1 MSASVVTEPVDHQG
15 IVTALPRGGYL
26 VKTPEGNIQFGA
38 PPETIKDTIPTEDSV
53 PQIFVLP
60 RVLFHWQKG
69 INVADMEFPIYFN
82 FFLKKQRVTVFCTDE
97 QARRLV
103 VALRQAVFGPR
114 KLNLE
119 SDAYPAADDAFV
131 PDVSG
136 EVAYF
141 RRGLKLTDLLGIRRF
156 GENGHLDY
164 GRVSIYQTDR
174 GVFEL
179 YIDDELAAE
188 VPDTVQYR
196 PTYDIGQRL
205 AEPFVPPRFAV
216 TCLGPSH
223 GFDPNDNTSGFIIW
237 LHGNGIMVDP
247 PVNSTEWLERSNVNP
262 KFIDSIILTH
272 CHADHDAGTFQKILE
287 ESRVTIY
294 TTPTIMQSFLTKYAA
309 FSGESVDFL
318 RRLFTYHPVYI
329 GRSFYLHGGE
339 FQIFYSLHSIPTMG
353 FRLAFQDKTFVYS
366 SDHQADPDV
375 QRDMYENDYM
385 SERRYNQLSNFP
397 WDSDVIYHEAG
408 IAPLHTPVA
417 YLNSLPED
425 VQSRTV
431 VYHIAAKDFPSP
443 QETSL
448 TLATFGIENTLYF
461 ETESSPHEE
470 AYRILDVL
478 KHLDFFHVL
487 PVYKVQEFLSIV
499 ERRTYSKGEKII
511 EKGTRGSEFYIMR
524 TGTARVHVEELVRG
538 KYLGAYEYFGE
549 VALLAGTARTADIIA
564 ETDVELYSIP
574 KSKFINF
581 IAGTEFER
589 VLRRLIRNRS
599 EETWNTL
606 VASAQLGHLTDYQ
619 RMWLESVLSKTER
632 DGRGELITEGG
643 HPDGIYL
650 ISAGAVTVLR
660 GENPI
665 TTLKRGDVVGSMR
678 AIQREEPSAYSYRY
692 DDRLDLLFIARDDV
706 LEFLKR
712 NPGAAMRLGQ

>member
-1 MSASVVTEPVDHQG
+1 MGASVVTDPIDHKN

-26 VKTPEGNIQFGA
+26 VQTPEGNIQFGA
-38 PPETIKDTIPTEDSV
+38 PPETIKDTIPTVGSV
-53 PQIFVLP
+53 PRVFVLP

-82 FFLKKQRVTVFCTDE
+82 FFLRKQRVTVFCTDQ

-114 KLNLE
+114 SLNLE
-119 SDAYPAADDAFV
+119 SDAYPAADDAYV
-131 PDVSG
+131 PDITG

-141 RRGLKLTDLLGIRRF
+141 RRGLKLADLLAIRRF
-156 GENGHLDY
+156 DTDGSLHY
-164 GRVSIYQTDR
+164 GRVTIRQTER
-174 GVFEL
+174 GLFEV

-196 PTYDIGQRL
+196 PTYDIGERL
-205 AEPFVPPRFAV
+205 PEPYVPPRFGV
-216 TCLGPSH
+216 SCLGPSH

-309 FSGESVDFL
+309 FSGESPRYL
-318 RRLFTYHPVYI
+318 RRLFTYHPVYV

-339 FQIFYSLHSIPTMG
+339 FHIFYTLHSIPTMG
-353 FRLAFQDKTFVYS
+353 FKLAFQDKTFVYS
-366 SDHQADPDV
+366 SDHQADPEV
-375 QRDMYENDYM
+375 QRDMYENGYI
-385 SERRYNQLSNFP
+385 SERRYQQLSHFP

-408 IAPLHTPVA
+408 IAPLHTPIA
-417 YLNSLPED
+417 YLNSLPVD
-425 VQSRTV
+425 IQRRTV
-431 VYHIAAKDFPSP
+431 VYHIAKKDFPP
-443 QETSL
+443 PEETEL

-461 ETESSPHEE
+461 ETEKSPHEE

-499 ERRTYSKGEKII
+499 ERRTYTRGEKII
-511 EKGTRGSEFYIMR
+511 EQGTTGNEFYIIR
-524 TGTARVHVEELVRG
+524 SGTARVHMEELVRG

-549 VALLAGTARTADIIA
+549 VALLTGRPRTADIIA
-564 ETDVELYSIP
+564 ETDVELYAIP

-589 VLRRLIRNRS
+589 VLRRLIQNRS
-599 EETWNTL
+599 EETWNIL
-606 VASAQLGHLTDYQ
+606 VSSAQLAVLTDYQ
-619 RMWLESVLSKTER
+619 RMWLESVLVRTRREEP
-632 DGRGELITEGG
+632 GELIPEGEI
-643 HPDGIYL
+643 PEGIFL
-650 ISAGAVTVLR
+650 VGNGTVSVLR
-660 GENPI
+660 GGH
-665 TTLKRGDVVGSMR
+665 TAATLSRGDVVGSMR
-678 AIQREEPSAYSYRY
+678 AIERDEPSAYTYRHEEPV
-692 DDRLDLLFIARDDV
+692 DLFFIPRDDA
-706 LEFLKR
+706 LQFLKR
-712 NPGAAMRLGQ
+712 NPGAAMRLGE

>member
-26 VKTPEGNIQFGA
+26 VKTPEGNIQFGS
-38 PPETIKDTIPTEDSV
+38 PPETIKDTIPGEDSV
-53 PQIFVLP
+53 PRIFVLP

-82 FFLKKQRVTVFCTDE
+82 FFLKKQRVTVLCSDE

-114 KLNLE
+114 SLNLE

-141 RRGLKLTDLLGIRRF
+141 RRGLTLSDLLAIRRF
-156 GENGHLDY
+156 DDGGTLHY
-164 GRVSIYQTDR
+164 GRVSIQQTER
-174 GVFEL
+174 GVFEV
-179 YIDDELAAE
+179 YIDEELAAE

-205 AEPFVPPRFAV
+205 SEPFVPPRFAV

-247 PVNSTEWLERSNVNP
+247 PVNSTEWLEQSNVNP

-309 FSGESVDFL
+309 FSGESVEYL

-339 FQIFYSLHSIPTMG
+339 FQIFYTLHSIPTMG

-366 SDHQADPDV
+366 SDHQADPEV
-375 QRDMYENDYM
+375 QRDMYDNGYM
-385 SERRYNQLSNFP
+385 SERRFEQLSNFP

-408 IAPLHTPVA
+408 IAPLHTPIA

-425 VQSRTV
+425 VQRRTV
-431 VYHIAAKDFPSP
+431 VYHIAQKDFPP
-443 QETSL
+443 RDETQL

-461 ETESSPHEE
+461 ETEKSPHEA
-470 AYRILDVL
+470 AY
-478 KHLDFFHVL
+478 
-487 PVYKVQEFLSIV
+487 
-499 ERRTYSKGEKII
+499 
-511 EKGTRGSEFYIMR
+511 
-524 TGTARVHVEELVRG
+524 
-538 KYLGAYEYFGE
+538 
-549 VALLAGTARTADIIA
+549 
-564 ETDVELYSIP
+564 
-574 KSKFINF
+574 
-581 IAGTEFER
+581 
-589 VLRRLIRNRS
+589 
-599 EETWNTL
+599 
-606 VASAQLGHLTDYQ
+606 
-619 RMWLESVLSKTER
+619 
-632 DGRGELITEGG
+632 
-643 HPDGIYL
+643 
-650 ISAGAVTVLR
+650 
-660 GENPI
+660 
-665 TTLKRGDVVGSMR
+665 
-678 AIQREEPSAYSYRY
+678 
-692 DDRLDLLFIARDDV
+692 
-706 LEFLKR
+706 
-712 NPGAAMRLGQ
+712 

>member
-1 MSASVVTEPVDHQG
+1 MSASVVTEPVDHKG

-38 PPETIKDTIPTEDSV
+38 PPETIKDTIPSEDSV
-53 PQIFVLP
+53 PRVFVLP

-82 FFLKKQRVTVFCTDE
+82 FFLKKQRVTVFCSDE

-103 VALRQAVFGPR
+103 VAMRQAVFGPR
-114 KLNLE
+114 SLSLE

-131 PDVSG
+131 PDITG

-141 RRGLKLTDLLGIRRF
+141 RRGLKLSDLLAIRRF
-156 GENGHLDY
+156 NTAGTVHY
-164 GRVSIYQTDR
+164 GRVSISQTER
-174 GVFEL
+174 GVFEVH
-179 YIDDELAAE
+179 IDDELAAE
-188 VPDTVQYR
+188 VPDTVQYQ

-205 AEPFVPPRFAV
+205 SEPFVPPRFAV

-309 FSGESVDFL
+309 FSGESVEYL

-339 FQIFYSLHSIPTMG
+339 FHIFYTVHSIPTMG

-366 SDHQADPDV
+366 SDHQADPEV
-375 QRDMYENDYM
+375 QRDMYDNDYI
-385 SERRYNQLSNFP
+385 SERRFEQLSNFP

-408 IAPLHTPVA
+408 IAPLHTPIT

-425 VQSRTV
+425 VQRRTV
-431 VYHIAAKDFPSP
+431 VYHIAQKDFPP
-443 QETSL
+443 PDETQL

-461 ETESSPHEE
+461 ETEKSPHEA
-470 AYRILDVL
+470 AYHILDVL

-499 ERRTYSKGEKII
+499 ELRTYQQGEKII
-511 EKGTRGSEFYIMR
+511 EKGTRGHEFFIIR
-524 TGTARVHVEELVRG
+524 TGTARVHMEQLVRG

-564 ETDVELYSIP
+564 ETDVELYAIP

-589 VLRRLIRNRS
+589 VLRRLITNRS

-606 VASAQLGHLTDYQ
+606 VSSNQLASLTDYQ
-619 RMWLESVLSKTER
+619 RMWLESVLVKTRR
-632 DGRGELITEGG
+632 DGKGDLITEGE
-643 HPDGIYL
+643 HADGIYL
-650 ISAGAVTVLR
+650 ISAGSVTVMR
-660 GENPI
+660 GENAVAS
-665 TTLKRGDVVGSMR
+665 LRHGDVAGSMR
-678 AIQREEPSAYSYRY
+678 AIQRDEPAAYTYHH
-692 DDRLDLLFIARDDV
+692 DDPLDLLFVPRDDV
-706 LEFLKR
+706 VEFLKR
-712 NPGAAMRLGQ
+712 NPGAAMRFGQ

>member
-1 MSASVVTEPVDHQG
+1 MTEPIDHQS
-15 IVTALPRGGYL
+15 IVTPLPRGGYL
-26 VKTPEGNIQFGA
+26 VSTPEGNIQFGA
-38 PPETIKDTIPTEDSV
+38 PPETIKDTIPSEGSV
-53 PQIFVLP
+53 PRIFVLP

-82 FFLKKQRVTVFCTDE
+82 FFLKKQRVTVFCSHD

-103 VALRQAVFGPR
+103 TALRQAVFGPR
-114 KLNLE
+114 SLNLE
-119 SDAYPAADDAFV
+119 HDAYPAADDAFV
-131 PDVSG
+131 PDISG

-141 RRGLKLTDLLGIRRF
+141 RRGLQLSDLLAVRRF
-156 GENGHLDY
+156 SEEGSLTY
-164 GRVSIYQTDR
+164 GRVRVECTDR
-174 GVFEL
+174 GLYEL
-179 YIDDELAAE
+179 YIDDTLAAE
-188 VPDTVQYR
+188 IPDTVQYT

-205 AEPFVPPRFAV
+205 PEPFVPPRFAV

-237 LHGNGIMVDP
+237 LHGNGVMIDP

-262 KFIDSIILTH
+262 KSIDSIILTH

-294 TTPTIMQSFLTKYAA
+294 TTPTLMQSFLTKYAA
-309 FSGESVDFL
+309 FSGESVAYL

-339 FQIFYSLHSIPTMG
+339 FHIFYSLHSIPTMG

-366 SDHQADPDV
+366 SDHQADPNV
-375 QRDMYENDYM
+375 QQDMYDNGYI
-385 SERRYNQLSNFP
+385 SQARYEQLSTFP

-408 IAPLHTPVA
+408 IAPLHTPIT

-425 VQSRTV
+425 IQSRTV
-431 VYHIAAKDFPSP
+431 VYHIAEKDFPPPS
-443 QETSL
+443 ETKL

-461 ETESSPHEE
+461 ETSESPHEE
-470 AYRILDVL
+470 AYQILDVL
-478 KHLDFFHVL
+478 KHLDFFHAL
-487 PVYKVQEFLSIV
+487 PISKVQEFLSIV
-499 ERRTYSKGEKII
+499 ERRTYTRGETII
-511 EKGTRGSEFYIMR
+511 EQGTRGDEFFMIKS
-524 TGTARVHVEELVRG
+524 GNARVHTEQLLRA

-549 VALLAGTARTADIIA
+549 VALLAGTPRTADIIA
-564 ETDVELYSIP
+564 ETDLVLYAIP

-589 VLRRLIRNRS
+589 VLRRLIQNRS

-606 VASAQLGHLTDYQ
+606 VSSAPLASLTDYQ
-619 RMWLESVLSKTER
+619 RMWLESVLVKTRR
-632 DGRGELITEGG
+632 DSGGELITEGE
-643 HPDGIYL
+643 HADGIYL
-650 ISAGAVTVLR
+650 ISGGQVSMLR
-660 GENPI
+660 GDNPVA
-665 TTLKRGDVVGSMR
+665 TLGRGDVVGSMR
-678 AIQREEPSAYSYRY
+678 AIQRNEPSSHTYRHEEP
-692 DDRLDLLFIARDDV
+692 LDLLFVPRDDV

-712 NPGAAMRLGQ
+712 NPGTAMRIRQ